1 MVDPSLLGIQLPTP
15 NTQVTPQPL
24 PSPEAADSTRFQ
36 DLLTNIGGQ
45 GGQID
50 SPSLRDQ
57 PVLQKINPTQTENTS
72 GFTDAFV
79 ERVTGM
85 DKSYHS
91 IMDQLKNRPQL
102 GSYMDELKSSHSGNL
117 RTYPSV
123 SGSADSQVT
132 QLKDMMDSMR
142 NGNMAMLN
150 YERDVNTWAMNFQMW
165 SSGVELASSI
175 VSQLSRGFQTL
186 FRASG

>member
-1 MVDPSLLGIQLPTP
+1 MVDPSLLGIQLPIP
-15 NTQVTPQPL
+15 NTQVAPQPL

-36 DLLTNIGGQ
+36 DLLTNIGQ
-45 GGQID
+45 SGGQID
-50 SPSLRDQ
+50 SPSMRDQ
-57 PVLQKINPTQTENTS
+57 PILQKI
-72 GFTDAFV
+72 DAFV

-102 GSYMDELKSSHSGNL
+102 GSYMDELKNTSSGDL
-117 RTYPSV
+117 RTYPNV
-123 SGSADSQVT
+123 SSSSDNQVT
-132 QLKDMMDSMR
+132 ELKDMMDSMR
-142 NGNMAMLN
+142 KGNVAMLN

>member
-1 MVDPSLLGIQLPTP
+1 MVDPSLLGIQLPIP
-15 NTQVTPQPL
+15 NTQVAPQPL

-36 DLLTNIGGQ
+36 DLLTNIGQ
-45 GGQID
+45 SGGQID
-50 SPSLRDQ
+50 SPSMRDQ
-57 PVLQKINPTQTENTS
+57 PILQKIDPTQTDSTQN
-72 GFTDAFV
+72 FTDAFV
-79 ERVTGM
+79 ERITGM

-102 GSYMDELKSSHSGNL
+102 GSYMDELKNTSSGDL
-117 RTYPSV
+117 RTYPNV
-123 SGSADSQVT
+123 SSSSDNQVT
-132 QLKDMMDSMR
+132 ELKDMMDSMR
-142 NGNMAMLN
+142 KGNVAMLN